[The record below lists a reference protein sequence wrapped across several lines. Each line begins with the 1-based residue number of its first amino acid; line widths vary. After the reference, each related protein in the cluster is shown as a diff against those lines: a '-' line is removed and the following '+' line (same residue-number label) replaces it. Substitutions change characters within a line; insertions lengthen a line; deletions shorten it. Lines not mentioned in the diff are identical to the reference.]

1 MSIRSQQVI
10 LMKGTP
16 LLHTTDLT
24 VGYAGQSIMS
34 QLNLEIFAG
43 RFVCFM
49 GPNGIGKSTLIRT
62 LAGLQPPV
70 KGRVILDAAIRRP
83 AVVLTDRVT
92 AGYMT
97 VRQLITYG
105 RYPYLSWNLKLA
117 PGDLEAIESAI
128 LRLNLGSL
136 AERRLHELSD
146 GQLQLAQIAR
156 ALAQETSLILLDEP
170 TAHLDLNNRLEITL
184 LLRQLAHDSGKAV
197 VMATHELDLAL
208 QTADEV
214 WLAGRGDNILTA
226 TPEDLVLQ
234 GTFDE
239 IFKLK
244 GFDLRSGKV
253 QHVPSRSYKVAVE
266 GEQSAALW
274 TRNALARC
282 GYVVVTTGSD
292 QTVRLHES
300 HGKLTWTLD
309 HGGSFTSIETLLAAL
324 HDL

>member
-1 MSIRSQQVI
+1 MMP
-10 LMKGTP
+10 MKGTP
-16 LLHTTDLT
+16 LLRTTDLT
-24 VGYAGQSIMS
+24 VGYAGQTIMS
-34 QLNLEIFAG
+34 ELNLEICAG

-70 KGRVILDAAIRRP
+70 KGRVILETVHRP
-83 AVVLTDRVT
+83 AVVLTDRIK

-97 VRQLITYG
+97 VRQLITFG

-117 PGDLEAIESAI
+117 PGDVEAIESAI
-128 LRLNLGSL
+128 SRLNLGSL
-136 AERRLHELSD
+136 SERRLHELSD
-146 GQLQLAQIAR
+146 GQLQLAQVAR
-156 ALAQETSLILLDEP
+156 ALAQETSVILLDEP

-184 LLRQLAHDSGKAV
+184 LLRQLAHESDKAV

-214 WLAGRGDNILTA
+214 WLTGRGNNILTA

-282 GYVVVTTGSD
+282 GYIVVASGGDVTVT
-292 QTVRLHES
+292 LHEND
-300 HGKLTWTLD
+300 GKLTWTMNQA
-309 HGGSFTSIETLLAAL
+309 GPFTSIESLLGAL
-324 HDL
+324 HDV